1 MSLEEVLNELKDK
14 RLPTYGNATEKRD
27 RLKKQYGV
35 VPKSKS
41 GNNIGA
47 NPGSVV
53 EPPLMKK
60 VSTLDKVDQIKI
72 NRDARRQ
79 KMEEMRKMKSEREA
93 NNELNGIKVDVDF
106 QYMVEEER
114 KKLK

>member
-41 GNNIGA
+41 
-47 NPGSVV
+47 
-53 EPPLMKK
+53 
-60 VSTLDKVDQIKI
+60 
-72 NRDARRQ
+72 
-79 KMEEMRKMKSEREA
+79 
-93 NNELNGIKVDVDF
+93 
-106 QYMVEEER
+106 
-114 KKLK
+114 